1 MYKGEQRMTILEDFY
16 EGNIHPA
23 EISIIKNKEYKK
35 YCIEAMTNIE
45 SLLSKL
51 DDEEKHLFD
60 EIENNVVHMNYISE
74 REQFINGFGTGAK
87 MVHEILTRKN
97 ISKKETE

>member
-1 MYKGEQRMTILEDFY
+1 MNILEDFY

-23 EISIIKNKEYKK
+23 ENGIMKNYEYKK
-35 YCIEAMTNIE
+35 HCIEAMTNIE
-45 SLLSKL
+45 NLLSTL
-51 DDEEKHLFD
+51 NDDEKHLFD

-74 REQFINGFGTGAK
+74 REQFINGFCTGAK
-87 MVHEILTRKN
+87 IVYEILTRKN